1 MNYAVNEMDPTKPG
15 KLWIYTNYDCNLR
28 CSYCVA
34 ESSPT
39 APRRAISLDVVKR
52 LVEEAKQAGIA
63 SVFFTGGEPLILD
76 EIFEM
81 LAYSSRHLQTILL
94 TNAMLLNNQRLRKLK
109 EIINDNLIIQV
120 SLDGGCA
127 EHHDAY
133 RGKGTWN
140 KTIKGIELL
149 QENGFH
155 VRLST
160 TETPAN
166 AAHLDEICAYHLS
179 IGIPEEDHFIRPLA
193 KCGFSDEG
201 IEIRMDNLAPEIT
214 ANVDGI
220 YWHPLAT
227 RKNMLVT
234 HTTFPLTDALKI
246 VSSQLLAYQQG
257 ESGPLKTFT

>member
-1 MNYAVNEMDPTKPG
+1 MNYAVNEMDPTKSG

-34 ESSPT
+34 ESSPI
-39 APRRAISLDVVKR
+39 ALRRAISLDVVKK
-52 LVEEAKQAGIA
+52 LVDEANQAGIT

-76 EIFEM
+76 EIYEM
-81 LAYSSRHLQTILL
+81 LAYSSAHLQTILL
-94 TNAMLLNNQRLRKLK
+94 TNAMLLNNKRLEKLK
-109 EIINDNLIIQV
+109 DILNDNLIIQV
-120 SLDGGCA
+120 SLDGGSA
-127 EHHDAY
+127 EPHDSY
-133 RGKGTWN
+133 RGVGTWI
-140 KTIKGIELL
+140 KTIEGIQVL
-149 QENGFH
+149 QENGFQ

-166 AAHLDEICAYHLS
+166 TAHLDEICAYHLS
-179 IGIPEEDHFIRPLA
+179 IGIPEKDHFIRPLA

-227 RKNMLVT
+227 RDNMLVT
-234 HTTFPLTDALKI
+234 HDTFPLTEALKI
-246 VSSQLLAYQQG
+246 VSSQLLAYQKG